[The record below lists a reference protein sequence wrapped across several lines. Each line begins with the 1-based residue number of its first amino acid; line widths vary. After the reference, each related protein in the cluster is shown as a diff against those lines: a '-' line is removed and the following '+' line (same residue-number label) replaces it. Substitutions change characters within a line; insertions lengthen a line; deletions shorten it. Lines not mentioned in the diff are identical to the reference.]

1 MTAKSMAVD
10 AANTTEMP
18 EEPDRALAYLLGR
31 VARGDADAYAQFYDR
46 VAPAVYGLA
55 LRMLRDRSAAEEVVQ
70 EVLVEAWRSA
80 ARFDATKGTVMTWV
94 LTFAH
99 RRTVDRVRRDRSYAD
114 RQDRE
119 RALTGRPVD
128 DDPGARVEV
137 EESRARVRAA
147 LETLPPPQRE
157 ALVLAYFG
165 GQSYPEV
172 AAQLGVPL
180 GTVKT
185 RIRQGMLRLR
195 DRLEENR

>member
-1 MTAKSMAVD
+1 MTTD
-10 AANTTEMP
+10 RANIQEMS
-18 EEPDRALAYLLGR
+18 EEPDRELAYLLGR
-31 VARGDADAYAQFYDR
+31 VARGDADAYARFYDR

-55 LRMLRDRSAAEEVVQ
+55 LRMLGDRSAAEEVVQ

-80 ARFDATKGTVMTWV
+80 AKFDAAKGTVMTWV

-99 RRTVDRVRRDRSYAD
+99 RRTVDRVRREKSYAE
-114 RQDRE
+114 RQARE
-119 RALTGRPVD
+119 RVLTGRTVEY
-128 DDPGARVEV
+128 DPGERVEAD
-137 EESRARVRAA
+137 ESRARVRAA
-147 LETLPPPQRE
+147 LETLPAPQRE

-195 DRLEENR
+195 DRLEETR

>member
-1 MTAKSMAVD
+1 MAMTANEDAMAD
-10 AANTTEMP
+10 
-18 EEPDRALAYLLGR
+18 EPDRELAYLLGR
-31 VARGDADAYAQFYDR
+31 VARGDADAYARFYDR

-55 LRMLRDRSAAEEVVQ
+55 LRMLGDRSIAEEVVQ

-80 ARFDATKGTVMTWV
+80 SKFDASKGSVMTWV

-99 RRTVDRVRRDRSYAD
+99 RRSVDRVRRERSYAD

-119 RALTGRPVD
+119 RAFSAGPAGHDASET
-128 DDPGARVEV
+128 VERD
-137 EESRARVRAA
+137 ESRAAVRAA
-147 LETLPPPQRE
+147 LDTLPAPQRE

-185 RIRQGMLRLR
+185 RIRQGLLRMR
-195 DRLEENR
+195 DRLEESR